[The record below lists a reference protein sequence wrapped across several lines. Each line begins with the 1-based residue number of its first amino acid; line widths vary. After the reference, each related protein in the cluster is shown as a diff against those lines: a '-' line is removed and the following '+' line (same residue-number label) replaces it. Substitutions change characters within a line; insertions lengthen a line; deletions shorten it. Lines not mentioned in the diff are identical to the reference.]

1 LRALFA
7 AGLLLSLSLAAHAA
21 DRFACPAWEILIVD
35 ELGRPVPGF
44 SVLQEW
50 GAKSGAQFTN
60 SSASALTDAAGRV
73 AFPARQIRPPREKN
87 PLKKMGRIID
97 GEKTS
102 ETWANIFVGSA
113 SHQGLWI
120 RAWND
125 PLILSTTNGFRSRVT
140 LKKSP

>member
-1 LRALFA
+1 MRALFA
-7 AGLLLSLSLAAHAA
+7 AGLLLSLSVAAFAA
-21 DRFACPAWEILIVD
+21 DHFACPPWEIVVVD
-35 ELGRPVPGF
+35 ELGKPVHGF

-60 SSASALTDAAGRV
+60 ASASALTDAAGRV
-73 AFPARQIRPPREKN
+73 TFPARQIRPPREKN

-113 SHQGLWI
+113 SHQGIWI

-125 PLILSTTNGFRSRVT
+125 PLIVSTTNGFRSRVT
-140 LKKSP
+140 LKKDK

>member
-1 LRALFA
+1 MKFLATLL
-7 AGLLLSLSLAAHAA
+7 LLLSLARVAPAA
-21 DRFACPAWEILIVD
+21 DRFACPAWEIFIVD
-35 ELGRPVPGF
+35 DRGRPVRGF
-44 SVLQEW
+44 SILQEW

-60 SSASALTDAAGRV
+60 ASASALTDAAGRV
-73 AFPARQIRPPREKN
+73 TFPARQIRPPREKN

-113 SHQGLWI
+113 SHQGIWI

-125 PLILSTTNGFRSRVT
+125 PLIVSTTNGFRSRVT
-140 LKKSP
+140 LKKDP